1 VVAPKRQSL
10 AEAES
15 VYNENMSKLTLKR
28 AELKAVTDKLLALQS
43 NLNKKQME
51 KKVKGLINMLIIK
64 TKIFI
69 KVGRKF
75 VLFVDINHFLSG
87 TGG

>member
-1 VVAPKRQSL
+1 MAPKRQSL

-75 VLFVDINHFLSG
+75 VLFVDISHFLSG